1 MSRRCLLTL
10 FMLLAASFVG
20 ASAAQAQYAPV
31 IAVPGRADVP
41 VLMNGYDAS
50 WAVIE
55 GDWGLARPGQ
65 VSPTVIYRLA
75 PAAVYPP
82 PAGPY
87 YPSTG
92 QAPRYGRL
100 EVVPP
105 PNRPRPRPA
114 ETFYRDWGTQSDM
127 NAPVTTYPPFNPPE
141 VIYGNSDP
149 QPQPH
154 PRPKPRPRP
163 HP

>member
-1 MSRRCLLTL
+1 MSRRSLLTL
-10 FMLLAASFVG
+10 SVLVAASLVG
-20 ASAAQAQYAPV
+20 ASAVQAQYAPV
-31 IAVPGRADVP
+31 IVVPGRAGVP
-41 VLMNGYDAS
+41 VTMNGYDVS

-65 VSPTVIYRLA
+65 VSPTIIYRLA
-75 PAAVYPP
+75 PTAVYPP

-92 QAPRYGRL
+92 QPPRYGRL
-100 EVVPP
+100 EVMPP
-105 PNRPRPRPA
+105 ANRPLPRPA
-114 ETFYRDWGTQSDM
+114 QSFYRDWGTQSDM

-141 VIYGNSDP
+141 VIYGSDSDP
-149 QPQPH
+149 RPR
-154 PRPKPRPRP
+154 PRPKPRPHP